1 MEANEV
7 QEFAKQ
13 MKESGSEGG
22 ESLRSISL
30 GISILAVLVAM
41 VTVLGHRTHTEAVLM
56 QSRAGDQWNE
66 YQAKKIRMDNLSVDV
81 DLLALQ
87 PSNDAAAVAAKTRE
101 YQAHIEKWKTDLAE
115 EQEKA
120 REFEREVTRAEAKA
134 ARYDLGEA
142 LLQIAVVLSSITL
155 FTRKRAYF
163 LLGLSLGVAGLVVAA
178 PTFVAYSYLSSRV
191 NTMLHEMER
200 AGIEIVHML
209 KDSEALTGIIS
220 FQQSPETPTSSRE
233 AHRDR

>member
-1 MEANEV
+1 MEANV
-7 QEFAKQ
+7 VSEFANQ
-13 MKESGSEGG
+13 MRESGGE
-22 ESLRSISL
+22 ESLKSISL

-87 PSNDAAAVAAKTRE
+87 PSNDAAAVAEKTKE
-101 YQAHIEKWKTDLAE
+101 YQSHIEKWKTDLAE

-134 ARYDLGEA
+134 SHYDLGEA
-142 LLQIAVVLSSITL
+142 LLQIAFFLWSITL

-163 LLGLSLGVAGLVVAA
+163 RLGLSIGVAGIVVAA
-178 PTFVAYSYLSSRV
+178 S
-191 NTMLHEMER
+191 
-200 AGIEIVHML
+200 
-209 KDSEALTGIIS
+209 ALVVS
-220 FQQSPETPTSSRE
+220 
-233 AHRDR
+233 

>member
-13 MKESGSEGG
+13 MKESGEEGG
-22 ESLRSISL
+22 ESLKVISL

-41 VTVLGHRTHTEAVLM
+41 VTVLGHRSHTEAVLM
-56 QSRAGDQWNE
+56 QSKAGDQWNE

-87 PSNDAAAVAAKTRE
+87 PSNDSAAVAAKTKE
-101 YQAHIEKWKTDLAE
+101 YQAHIEKWKSDLVE
-115 EQEKA
+115 EDEKA
-120 REFEREVTRAEAKA
+120 REFEREVTHAEAQA

-142 LLQIAVVLSSITL
+142 LLQIAVVLCSITL

-163 LLGLSLGVAGLVVAA
+163 LFGLSLGIAGLIVAA
-178 PTFVAYSYLSSRV
+178 S
-191 NTMLHEMER
+191 
-200 AGIEIVHML
+200 
-209 KDSEALTGIIS
+209 ALLIS
-220 FQQSPETPTSSRE
+220 
-233 AHRDR
+233 